1 MTLESGL
8 WPQRTCLY
16 LTLKEKDF
24 KNLQT
29 KTLNIMM
36 LKQRFLYLNLKRSPP
51 FCCCLLIVMRC
62 NFVEVSFKKVSYAV
76 SLNLAGSFR
85 EEVC

>member
-1 MTLESGL
+1 
-8 WPQRTCLY
+8 
-16 LTLKEKDF
+16 
-24 KNLQT
+24 
-29 KTLNIMM
+29 MM
-36 LKQRFLYLNLKRSPP
+36 LKQRFLYLNLKSSPP
-51 FCCCLLIVMRC
+51 FCCLLIVMRC